1 MNLNHYLRKKL
12 YVNRRKEIL
21 FKFIYQFYFIFSTM
35 KQGVLQQ
42 RRGGLLTNYEQLVE
56 EQNCLTNQINLLQ
69 AQLNTFPPGKI
80 CIAKCKKYSRH
91 YQSDGHVSTYIPA
104 KNKQLIHD
112 LTAKKYLNLKLEYLS
127 REQQILQSYQNQHN
141 GNPDYSQEFL
151 NSNPEY
157 AEILFPYLKEALI
170 PEQELIKE
178 PFETNQNYP
187 ENLRYNSASGN
198 ILRSKSEYM
207 IDTALFAANI
217 PFRYKCKLV
226 LNNTTLYPDFTI
238 LHPKSKQ
245 LVYWEHFGMIDHASY
260 SENAIHKILLFLS
273 NDILPNVNLITTYET
288 KDCPLT
294 YKQIEQVI
302 HNHFLT

>member
-112 LTAKKYLNLKLEYLS
+112 LTAKKYLNLKLEYLLYIPIALHHVHGVLKPLS
-127 REQQILQSYQNQHN
+127 RKMRTTFTETVPLH
-141 GNPDYSQEFL
+141 DY
-151 NSNPEY
+151 
-157 AEILFPYLKEALI
+157 
-170 PEQELIKE
+170 
-178 PFETNQNYP
+178 
-187 ENLRYNSASGN
+187 
-198 ILRSKSEYM
+198 
-207 IDTALFAANI
+207 
-217 PFRYKCKLV
+217 C
-226 LNNTTLYPDFTI
+226 
-238 LHPKSKQ
+238 
-245 LVYWEHFGMIDHASY
+245 
-260 SENAIHKILLFLS
+260 
-273 NDILPNVNLITTYET
+273 
-288 KDCPLT
+288 
-294 YKQIEQVI
+294 
-302 HNHFLT
+302 